1 MLEPLQ
7 SMMLQLQRV
16 YESLGLELSI
26 SLGILTVCLIMPWIR
41 IFKRVGFSPG
51 AALLM
56 FIPLVNIF
64 VFLVF
69 AYHEWPIERDLRTP
83 DSASLWR

>member
-7 SMMLQLQRV
+7 GMLQQLEKV
-16 YESLGLELSI
+16 YDSLGPELSI
-26 SLGILTVCLIMPWIR
+26 SLGILAICLIVPWVR
-41 IFKRVGFSPG
+41 IFKRVGYSPG
-51 AALLM
+51 LALLM